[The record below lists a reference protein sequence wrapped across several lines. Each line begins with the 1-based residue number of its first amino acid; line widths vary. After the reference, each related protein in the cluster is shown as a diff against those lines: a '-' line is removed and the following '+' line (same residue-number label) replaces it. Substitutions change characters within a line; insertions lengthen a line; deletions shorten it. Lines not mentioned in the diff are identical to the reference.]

1 LDLSN
6 MYNWMNCML
15 VCNETSWPAS
25 SFIYRIHNIVLFL
38 LLIVFPSMNLKNT
51 KKIGECD
58 VAVEH
63 LVAVVTIVV
72 GVAMVT

>member
-1 LDLSN
+1 
-6 MYNWMNCML
+6 MQGNC
-15 VCNETSWPAS
+15 TI
-25 SFIYRIHNIVLFL
+25 FYITFKKY
-38 LLIVFPSMNLKNT
+38 